1 VKYRFYNKILGEVVI
16 KTFSKTYLKS
26 LATKAKREILLT

>member
-1 VKYRFYNKILGEVVI
+1 VKYRFYTKILGEVII

-26 LATKAKREILLT
+26 STSKAKKEVLLT